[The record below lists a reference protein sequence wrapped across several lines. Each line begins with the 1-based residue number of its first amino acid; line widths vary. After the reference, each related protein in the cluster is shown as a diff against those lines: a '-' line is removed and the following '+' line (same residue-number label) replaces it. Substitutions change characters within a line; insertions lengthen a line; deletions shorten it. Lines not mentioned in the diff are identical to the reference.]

1 MKILIT
7 LANTPT
13 SLIKLIDPP
22 MKKTMVKRLST
33 KRLQNLGWSPSV
45 ELPVG
50 MRIVYDWIKKF
61 EWHD

>member
-1 MKILIT
+1 
-7 LANTPT
+7 
-13 SLIKLIDPP
+13 